1 MPRADCIVQAQVH
14 VGACNR
20 TWNHLQRIENNDQE
34 IGSLVN
40 LHKEKR
46 GSWLEVKTVQQT
58 HRANLYGQSL
68 KNAPKKS
75 PDEGCGK

>member
-58 HRANLYGQSL
+58 HQATLYRQPL
-68 KNAPKKS
+68 NKS
-75 PDEGCGK
+75 VDQGCGK